1 MWVDHETA
9 DDLVNFAGIARTIT
23 ELIVA
28 PHLTPLT
35 IGVHGDWGYG
45 KSSVLRMVEAELS
58 QRKRV
63 LTLYFNGWAFEGFE
77 DAKVALMDSI
87 ISELAKK
94 RSLFT
99 KAQDELGK
107 LARRVRWFKVAR
119 KLAGIAMT
127 VTTGIPDPSTLTE
140 SISPPSNS
148 KSTEEWLKEAESD
161 APYRHIHEF
170 REDFARFLELAEID
184 RLVIFVDDLDR
195 CLPEHAIATLEAI
208 RLFLSVKGST
218 FVIGADEA
226 MIEYAA
232 RQHFP
237 DITRTA
243 GATVSTRAITFSKNY
258 LEKLIQLPFRLPQ
271 LTTAETRRYITLL
284 LIEDALRETKG
295 AFTAVLDSVRAG
307 DTEPWKEPDL
317 EKLVT
322 EGMAGQEIARS
333 VREAVKE
340 RLHLAAQIARP
351 LADRYVGNPRQVKRF
366 LNTLMLRIRVADAYR
381 LRDSVSLAALAKL
394 MVLERRNA
402 DAYGTLSAAVA
413 GARNGKLPAL
423 EELEKATARAANQGE
438 EVDDVAV
445 QALFGKTDTDQLRDW
460 IKLEPNVGDRDL
472 RPYFFVSRERLVDFV
487 GGESLSQELQELA
500 EILGSGNKLNA
511 SAVASRLGSLS
522 REQSN
527 AIADVIFE
535 RVREVGD
542 LVREPKELKSI
553 EYLVKAR
560 PELQMR
566 FVRFLEGLPV
576 SQLGAWPPAR
586 LVAVARDPSVTS
598 AVTALISAWQS
609 QTTNEKLARAAKSV
623 STLGY

>member
-58 QRKRV
+58 TRERV

-99 KAQDELGK
+99 KAQQELGK

-119 KLAGIAMT
+119 KLAGLAMT
-127 VTTGIPDPSTLTE
+127 VTTGVPDPSALIE
-140 SISPPSNS
+140 PIVAPGDS
-148 KSTEEWLKEAESD
+148 KSTEDWLKEAEDD

-237 DITRTA
+237 DITRSA

-284 LIEDALRETKG
+284 LVEDALRETEG
-295 AFTAVLDSVRAG
+295 AFSAVLESVRAA

-322 EGMAGQEIARS
+322 AGMADQEISHS

-366 LNTLMLRIRVADAYR
+366 LNTLMLRIRVAVAYR
-381 LRDSVSLAALAKL
+381 LKDNVSLAALAKL

-402 DAYGTLSAAVA
+402 DAYGTLSASVA
-413 GARNGKLPAL
+413 GSRNGQVPAL
-423 EELEKATARAANQGE
+423 AELEKAIGRADSQGDPISDAAIE
-438 EVDDVAV
+438 TV
-445 QALFGKTDTDQLRDW
+445 LGKGDTEQLRDW
-460 IKLEPNVGDRDL
+460 LKLEPTLGDRDL
-472 RPYFFVSRERLVDFV
+472 RAYFFVSRERLVDFV
-487 GGESLSQELQELA
+487 GGDSLSQELQELV

-511 SAVASRLGSLS
+511 SAVTARFGSLS
-522 REQSN
+522 RDHAN
-527 AIADVIFE
+527 VIAEVIFE
-535 RVREVGD
+535 RVRENGD
-542 LVREPKELKSI
+542 LTREPNELKAI
-553 EYLVKAR
+553 EYLVKSR

-566 FVRFLEGLPV
+566 FIRFLEGLPM
-576 SQLGAWPPAR
+576 SQLGTWPPAR
-586 LVAVARDPSVTS
+586 LVAVARDASVGG
-598 AVTALISAWQS
+598 AVNSLLGAWQS
-609 QTTNEKLARAAKSV
+609 QSDNVKLARAAKAAA
-623 STLGY
+623 TLNS